1 MELKINTEI
10 RNYTESIFFGLSTRQ
25 FIFSA
30 AACIIAAFIYLTF
43 DDVIG
48 MELTSWLCILLS
60 FPFAALGFITFQ
72 GMTFEKI
79 MVIAIHSLLLSKTK
93 LINKP
98 INLYYEATK
107 NIIQK
112 DTKEA
117 LKRDKKLYKDL
128 KSEQRKIQSA

>member
-30 AACIIAAFIYLTF
+30 AACTLAAFIYLTF
-43 DDVIG
+43 DDVLG
-48 MELTSWLCILLS
+48 MEITSWLCIIVS

-79 MVIAIHSLLLSKTK
+79 LIVVIHSLLLTNTK
-93 LINKP
+93 LISKP
-98 INLYYEATK
+98 INFYYKATK
-107 NIIQK
+107 SIIQR
-112 DTKEA
+112 DIKEA
-117 LKRDKKLYKDL
+117 SKRDKKLYKDL
-128 KSEQRKIQSA
+128 KSEQRKIQST

>member
-30 AACIIAAFIYLTF
+30 ACTITAFIYLTF
-43 DDVIG
+43 DDVLG
-48 MELTSWLCILLS
+48 MELTSWLCIILA

-79 MVIAIHSLLLSKTK
+79 VIVAFHSLLLSKTK

-98 INLYYEATK
+98 INLYYETTK
-107 NIIQK
+107 SIIQK

-128 KSEQRKIQSA
+128 KSEQRKVQST

>member
-30 AACIIAAFIYLTF
+30 AACTLAAFIYLTF
-43 DDVIG
+43 DDVLG
-48 MELTSWLCILLS
+48 SELTSWLCIIVS

-79 MVIAIHSLLLSKTK
+79 VIVAIHSLLLSKTK

-107 NIIQK
+107 SIIER

-128 KSEQRKIQSA
+128 KSKQRKIQST

>member
-79 MVIAIHSLLLSKTK
+79 VIVVIHSLLLSWTK

-112 DTKEA
+112 DIKEA
-117 LKRDKKLYKDL
+117 LKRDKKLYKNL
-128 KSEQRKIQSA
+128 KSEQRKVQST

>member
-30 AACIIAAFIYLTF
+30 AAGTIAAFIYLTF

-72 GMTFEKI
+72 GMSFEKI
-79 MVIAIHSLLLSKTK
+79 MVVAIHSLLLSKTK

-128 KSEQRKIQSA
+128 KSEQRKIQST

>member
-10 RNYTESIFFGLSTRQ
+10 INYTESIFFGLSTRQ

-30 AACIIAAFIYLTF
+30 AACTLAAFIYLTF
-43 DDVIG
+43 DDVLG
-48 MELTSWLCILLS
+48 SELTSWICIILS

-79 MVIAIHSLLLSKTK
+79 VIVSIPPACSKPPMI
-93 LINKP
+93 INKP

-107 NIIQK
+107 CIIER

-128 KSEQRKIQSA
+128 KSEQRKIQST